1 MATSDGGIT
10 SFFKEFGETDLYL
23 FLGVS
28 TNSSVKEITTAYRKQ
43 ALKYHPDK
51 NTDESSSAMFR
62 KLTSVYSIL
71 TDLSA
76 RAAYDTLVR
85 TRLASEKRRQEYSA
99 KRRKLMEDLERREKE
114 GSLATTSEEV
124 AMTKMDQE
132 IARLRK
138 EGEERLKAETE
149 LLREEISRNSL
160 PSEDTCILKLR
171 WKCSK
176 DGKSVYSKESLTEI
190 FSKYGSCTVVVSE
203 KKGRA
208 VVELTTGPWTFDALN
223 EVGLVE
229 NQLKTEWLRQPT
241 QSPSFTHT
249 VDSQAPDPLVTT
261 RDYES
266 LTLMKLRQAEDRKNI
281 IEKLEQEEN
290 INT

>member
-1 MATSDGGIT
+1 MATFDGSLT
-10 SFFKEFGETDLYL
+10 NFFKEFGQTDLYL

-28 TNSSVKEITTAYRKQ
+28 INSSVKEITTAYRKQ

-76 RAAYDTLVR
+76 RAAYDSLVR
-85 TRLASEKRRQEYSA
+85 TRLASEKRRLEYSA

-114 GSLATTSEEV
+114 GSLTTASEEV
-124 AMTKMDQE
+124 AMKKMEEE

-138 EGEERLKAETE
+138 EGEARLRAETE
-149 LLREEISRNSL
+149 LLRQEMNRNDL
-160 PSEDTCILKLR
+160 GSEDTCILKLR

-176 DGKSVYSKESLTEI
+176 DGRSTYSKESLTQI
-190 FSKYGSCTVVVSE
+190 FSKYGTCTVVISD

-208 VVELTTGPWTFDALN
+208 VVELTKGPWTFDALN
-223 EVGLVE
+223 ETGLAE
-229 NQLKTEWLRQPT
+229 NQLKTDWIRKPAHCMA
-241 QSPSFTHT
+241 FTYT
-249 VDSQAPDPLVTT
+249 VDSPQVDPLLTA

-266 LTLMKLRQAEDRKNI
+266 LTLMKLRQAEDRKKI

-290 INT
+290 NHT